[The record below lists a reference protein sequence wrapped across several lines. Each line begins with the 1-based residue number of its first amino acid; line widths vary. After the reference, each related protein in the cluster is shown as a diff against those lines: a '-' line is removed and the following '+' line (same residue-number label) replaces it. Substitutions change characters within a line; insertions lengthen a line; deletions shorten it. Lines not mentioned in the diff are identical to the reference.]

1 VAEQRGSGDHPATAA
16 NGADRSKSSSKIRGI
31 RGPLIFSTVLAL
43 IAGVVTVFFATGGSG
58 PRVSTGSARV
68 IRFDLG
74 GIAFGVTFIVCLVIC
89 AMLLMSHKENPDEL
103 SEGSGV
109 NLRSED
115 RLKKLKDAA
124 QQAESAK
131 NPPASSDVS
140 TEDPGAPGQSTSN

>member
-1 VAEQRGSGDHPATAA
+1 M
-16 NGADRSKSSSKIRGI
+16 RGI
-31 RGPLIFSTVLAL
+31 RGPLIFSAVLAL
-43 IAGVVTVFFATGGSG
+43 IAGVVTIFFATGGTG
-58 PRVSTGSARV
+58 AKVSTGSARA

-115 RLKKLKDAA
+115 RLKKLKDASR
-124 QQAESAK
+124 ESSTEPDHSSTEPE
-131 NPPASSDVS
+131 PPASS
-140 TEDPGAPGQSTSN
+140 